1 MNLLR
6 KIAFISASVVA
17 FSHAQDGTFLGLDFG
32 VNTKRGDFLAA
43 TSPLKTPSSLDYS
56 IGMKI
61 GYQRYF
67 NNFIG
72 IRTYLGANYIVTQK
86 QTIVYPQM
94 GGGGGTIKSQ
104 GDMQYKGFGLSGNID
119 AVLKY
124 DFSKNFA
131 LGIYGGIGYEG
142 TFYNDANV
150 EIISHD
156 GGGALELFGKVKDIK
171 GNGLVYN
178 VGFQAFIAQNH
189 QIEVGVKFAPYYIN
203 AKSELSNRNK
213 NIKNLGANSK
223 ALAGDTFFVGYRY
236 LF

>member
-6 KIAFISASVVA
+6 KIAFISAGVVT

-32 VNTKRGDFLAA
+32 VNTKRGDFLVA
-43 TSPLKTPSSLDYS
+43 TRPLKTPSSLDYS
-56 IGMKI
+56 IGMKV
-61 GYQRYF
+61 GYQRFF

-72 IRTYLGANYIVTQK
+72 VRTYVGANYILTQK
-86 QTIVYPQM
+86 QTIVYPQI
-94 GGGGGTIKSQ
+94 GGGGAIKSQ
-104 GDMQYKGFGLSGNID
+104 GDMQYNGFGLSGNID
-119 AVLKY
+119 VLLKY

-131 LGIYGGIGYEG
+131 LGVYGGVGYEG

-150 EIISHD
+150 EIIASD
-156 GGGALELFGKVKDIK
+156 SGALELFGKVKDIK
-171 GNGLVYN
+171 GNGLIYN

-189 QIEVGVKFAPYYIN
+189 QIEVGVKFAPYYIR

-213 NIKNLGANSK
+213 NIKNLGADSK